1 MKISPNIFKKA
12 EKGSSN
18 IFRKAGGVADDVF
31 KKASGAVKMVREQGP
46 AIAEQIS
53 KGAGQAQN
61 VLGQVAK
68 VSGKIAANPIT
79 QTLPFGSTIAAGAG
93 ALSGAARLGAKGA
106 GQISDIS
113 NPDKYKTVR
122 GQGSALENIRDVRRR
137 GEEIAQ
143 TGREMGS
150 VFM

>member
-1 MKISPNIFKKA
+1 MKMSPNIFKKVSGGA
-12 EKGSSN
+12 SN
-18 IFRKAGGVADDVF
+18 IFKKASDVGEDVF
-31 KKASGAVKMVREQGP
+31 KKASGAIKSVREQGP

-79 QTLPFGSTIAAGAG
+79 QTLPFGSVIASGAG

-113 NPDKYKTVR
+113 NPEKYKTIR
-122 GQGSALENIRDVRRR
+122 GQGSALENVRDVRRR

-143 TGREMGS
+143 TGREIGS

>member
-1 MKISPNIFKKA
+1 MKISPNIFKKTSKPA
-12 EKGSSN
+12 N
-18 IFRKAGGVADDVF
+18 IFKKVGDVGEDVF
-31 KKASGAVKMVREQGP
+31 KKASGAVKTAREILPG
-46 AIAEQIS
+46 IAEDIS

-68 VSGKIAANPIT
+68 VSGKIAANPIV

-106 GQISDIS
+106 GQISDIT
-113 NPDKYKTVR
+113 NPEKYKTVR
-122 GQGSALENIRDVRRR
+122 GQGSALENVRDVRRR

-143 TGREMGS
+143 TGREIGK

>member
-1 MKISPNIFKKA
+1 MKISPNIFKKTA
-12 EKGSSN
+12 KGASN
-18 IFRKAGGVADDVF
+18 IFRKAGEVGEDVF
-31 KKASGAVKMVREQGP
+31 KKAEGVIKSVKEQGP

-68 VSGKIAANPIT
+68 VSGKIASNPIV
-79 QTLPFGSTIAAGAG
+79 QTLPFGSAIASGAG
-93 ALSGAARLGAKGA
+93 AISGVARLGAKGA

-113 NPDKYKTVR
+113 NLDKYKTVR
-122 GQGSALENIRDVRRR
+122 GQGSALENVRDVRRR
-137 GEEIAQ
+137 GEEIAK
-143 TGREMGS
+143 TGRELGS

>member
-1 MKISPNIFKKA
+1 MKMSPNIFKKA
-12 EKGSSN
+12 SGGASN
-18 IFRKAGGVADDVF
+18 IFKKASNVGEDVF
-31 KKASGAVKMVREQGP
+31 KKASGAVKMARDIVPG
-46 AIAEQIS
+46 IAEDIS

-113 NPDKYKTVR
+113 NPEKYKTIR
-122 GQGSALENIRDVRRR
+122 GQGSALENVRDVRRR
-137 GEEIAQ
+137 GEEIAK
-143 TGREMGS
+143 TGRELGS

>member
-1 MKISPNIFKKA
+1 MKMSPNIFKKA
-12 EKGSSN
+12 AGGAAN
-18 IFRKAGGVADDVF
+18 IFKKASDVGEDVF
-31 KKASGAVKMVREQGP
+31 KKASGAIKSVREQGP

-113 NPDKYKTVR
+113 NPEKYKTIR
-122 GQGSALENIRDVRRR
+122 GQGSALENVRDVRRR

-143 TGREMGS
+143 TGREIGS

>member
-1 MKISPNIFKKA
+1 MKMSPNIFKKVSGGA
-12 EKGSSN
+12 AN
-18 IFRKAGGVADDVF
+18 IFKKASDVGEDVF
-31 KKASGAVKMVREQGP
+31 KKASGAIKSVREQGP

-79 QTLPFGSTIAAGAG
+79 QTLPFGSVIASGAG

-113 NPDKYKTVR
+113 NPEKYKTIR
-122 GQGSALENIRDVRRR
+122 GQGSALENVRDVRRR

-143 TGREMGS
+143 TGREIGS

>member
-1 MKISPNIFKKA
+1 MKMSPNIFKKVSGGA
-12 EKGSSN
+12 SN
-18 IFRKAGGVADDVF
+18 IFKKASDVGEDVF
-31 KKASGAVKMVREQGP
+31 KKASGVIKSVREQGP

-79 QTLPFGSTIAAGAG
+79 QTLPFGSVIASGAG

-113 NPDKYKTVR
+113 NPEKYKTIR
-122 GQGSALENIRDVRRR
+122 GQGSALENVRDVRRR

-143 TGREMGS
+143 TGREIGS